1 MDFSLPP
8 ELEDYRAR
16 VRRFVDAE
24 LIPLEADRANYDAHE
39 NIDEAALQAVRAK
52 VREAG
57 LWALQMP
64 RERGGQGL
72 PMVGLAACYE
82 EMNRSIF
89 GPVAFNAAAPD
100 DGNMRVLAQ
109 VARPDQKDR
118 WLQPIRSEEHTSE
131 LQ

>member
-82 EMNRSIF
+82 EMNRAIF
-89 GPVAFNAAAPD
+89 GPVALNAPAPD
-100 DGNMRVLAQ
+100 DGNIRALAP
-109 VARPDQKDR
+109 VARPDQTEPS
-118 WLQPIRSEEHTSE
+118 LQPFSD
-131 LQ
+131 